1 MPAAKQF
8 QPEGYN
14 TVMPYLVVKEAAKAI
29 EFYKK
34 VLGATEIMR
43 MPGPGGR
50 IMHAELRVGDTVIMM
65 ADEMPAMNALS
76 PQTVGGTPVG
86 LMVYV
91 KNVDEVFKSAIAA
104 GAKTEREVADQFYG
118 DRNGT
123 FVDPFGHKWTVGTH
137 VEDVSPE
144 EMKARMAK
152 MMG

>member
-8 QPEGYN
+8 QPDGYN
-14 TVMPYLVVKEAAKAI
+14 TVMPYLVVQDAAKAI
-29 EFYKK
+29 DFYKK

-50 IMHAELRVGDTVIMM
+50 IMHAELRIGDTVIMM

-76 PQTVGGTPVG
+76 PKSVGGTPVG

-104 GAKTEREVADQFYG
+104 GAMTEREVTDQFYG

-152 MMG
+152 IMG